1 MYRFFTICL
10 LLMPGWILAQRDSS
24 FRLRSTVK
32 GEIIDFNVDNL
43 GNIYLVN
50 SYGQIKKLNERG
62 DSIAVF
68 NDVRKGKPYSIDVT
82 NPLKVL
88 LYYREF
94 GTVLVLDRFLNVR
107 NTIDL
112 RRLNLFQVRTVG
124 QSYDNGIWI
133 FDELEGKIK
142 RISDEGRIVDQSSDF
157 RQIFDSMPSPQ
168 YIVDQNKNLYLYD
181 SLKGVYT
188 FDYYGSF
195 KGRIPFLGWDYFS
208 VINSTILGN
217 TRQVLYR
224 YEQKTLNL
232 EQYSTRYLGEARKIK
247 ITPNQLYLLRYNN
260 ILEIYTFLP
269 PPKS

>member
-1 MYRFFTICL
+1 MHRIFTICFL
-10 LLMPGWILAQRDSS
+10 LIPGLLSAQHDSS
-24 FRLRSTVK
+24 FILQSKVR
-32 GEIIDFNVDNL
+32 GEIVDFNVDNL
-43 GNIYLVN
+43 GNIYLI
-50 SYGQIKKLNERG
+50 SSRGQLKKLNERG

-68 NDVRKGKPYSIDVT
+68 NDVRKGRPYSIDVT

-88 LYYREF
+88 LYYKEF

-112 RRLNLFQVRTVG
+112 RRLNLFQVRAVG
-124 QSYDNGIWI
+124 QSYDNGIWV

-142 RISDEGRIVDQSSDF
+142 RISDDGRIIDQSSDF

-168 YIVDQNKNLYLYD
+168 FIIDQNKNLYLYD
-181 SLKGVYT
+181 SLHGVYT
-188 FDYYGSF
+188 FDYYGAF

-208 VINSTILGN
+208 VINSVILGN
-217 TRQVLYR
+217 SRQILYR

-232 EQYSTRYLGEARKIK
+232 EQFSTRYLGEARKVR
-247 ITPNQLYLLRYNN
+247 ITPNQLYLLRSNN